1 MSSIFPA
8 VTCYDGETV
17 ADCYRYHYL
26 NHYAIF
32 AGGYK
37 GSAMSI
43 MKSLLSKYH
52 SKG

>member
-1 MSSIFPA
+1 MARLLLTIM
-8 VTCYDGETV
+8 
-17 ADCYRYHYL
+17 YRYHYL

-43 MKSLLSKYH
+43 MKSLLAKYH